1 MIRQKAFTLTELL
14 IALTIVGAIAALSIP
29 ALVNDINSK
38 VAANQLKNTIVQVQQ
53 IMEQELIENNTKSLA
68 DTAFTKRADVYTKF
82 AKSGDCTEDCWGPK
96 IDGSKNYKSLNKL
109 EVTRNFSAT
118 GSNAIKLKNGVS
130 LYYNPQPTEYAEGSL
145 KDGTKDGDQCYGI
158 FYIDINGK
166 DKPNIV
172 GRDFFAF
179 RVTKKGNIS
188 YGSSCTGN
196 LNLPDA
202 TLIKQCKEDTALTSC
217 TALIQRHNWKI
228 TY

>member
-38 VAANQLKNTIVQVQQ
+38 VAVNQLKNTLVQVQQ
-53 IMEQELIENNTKSLA
+53 IMDQELIENNTKSLK
-68 DTAFTKRADVYTKF
+68 DTAFADRTQLYTKF
-82 AKSGDCTEDCWGPK
+82 AKSGTCTADCWGPK
-96 IDGSKNYKSLNKL
+96 IDGTKNYKTLNKL
-109 EVTRNFSAT
+109 EATRTFSVDA
-118 GSNAIKLKNGVS
+118 NAIKLKNGVS

-145 KDGTKDGDQCYGI
+145 KDGTKDGDKCYGI

-179 RVTKKGNIS
+179 RITQKGNIS

-196 LNLPDA
+196 LNVAEA